1 MFHKNRV
8 WCVTPKETAEEVAR
22 LLTETT
28 WTLCTAIEIGGY
40 LFLNDA
46 TCEDGAQEY
55 AAVKKPA
62 APGDPY
68 LQVESIT
75 MSWCSLEKASDLVR
89 RTIAGEFDRSDFAG
103 VVVPRLESAAEHKA
117 RYCHRCA

>member
-8 WCVTPKETAEEVAR
+8 WSVSPKETAEEVAR

-28 WTLCTAIEIGGY
+28 WTLCTGIEIGGY

-46 TCEDGAQEY
+46 TCEDGAKEY
-55 AAVKKPA
+55 AAVKMPV

-75 MSWCSLEKASDLVR
+75 MSWCSFEKASDLVR
-89 RTIAGEFDRSDFAG
+89 RTIAGEFDGSNFAG
-103 VVVPRLESAAEHKA
+103 VVVPRLESAA
-117 RYCHRCA
+117 